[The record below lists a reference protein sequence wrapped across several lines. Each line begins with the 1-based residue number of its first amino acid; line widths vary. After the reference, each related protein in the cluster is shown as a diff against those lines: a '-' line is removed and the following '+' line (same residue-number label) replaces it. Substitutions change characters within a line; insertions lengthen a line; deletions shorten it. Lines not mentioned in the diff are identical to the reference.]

1 MSGWRVRAESE
12 AANCGHLD
20 GLPDEVASATECEDC
35 VREGTRWVHL
45 RRCLGCGHV
54 GCCDNSPRRHATAH
68 WRTTEHPVIASAEPD
83 EQWAW
88 CYPDQLLLVP
98 ARD

>member
-1 MSGWRVRAESE
+1 MSGWRVRAGSES
-12 AANCGHLD
+12 AQCGHHD

-54 GCCDNSPRRHATAH
+54 GCCDNSPQRHATAH

-83 EQWAW
+83 ERWAW

-98 ARD
+98 VRD